1 MTKINTSYERKDVIP
16 FPFISV
22 GEVFMIEEEDK
33 TTHHLHPVFYK
44 RIPVSEL
51 YGLNAIYNAVRL
63 SEPYNNND
71 QLMVWIDPEEA
82 VHPVV
87 SMECKFTLA

>member
-1 MTKINTSYERKDVIP
+1 MTQINTSYERKDVIP

-22 GEVFMIEEEDK
+22 GEVFMIEEEDN
-33 TTHHLHPVFYK
+33 TTHRLRPVFYK

-51 YGLNAIYNAVRL
+51 YGIDTIYNAIRL
-63 SEPYNNND
+63 SEQYDKND
-71 QLMVWIDPEEA
+71 QLMVWIDPEEP

-87 SMECKFTLA
+87 AMECKFTLA